1 MADSANGGT
10 GLDPVM
16 EVLIAQLRRNGALT
30 TADLDSM
37 KRRLIEGDRPDL
49 ARGIDGV
56 ILSDIFDDPDM
67 RRATIH
73 GIDGGKAGD

>member
-30 TADLDSM
+30 TADLDTM

-49 ARGIDGV
+49 AHGIDGV
-56 ILSDIFDDPDM
+56 ILSDICDDPDT
-67 RRATIH
+67 RRAPIH
-73 GIDGGKAGD
+73 GIDGGKASD

>member
-1 MADSANGGT
+1 
-10 GLDPVM
+10 M

-30 TADLDSM
+30 TADLDTM

-49 ARGIDGV
+49 AHGIDGV
-56 ILSDIFDDPDM
+56 ILSDICDDPDT

-73 GIDGGKAGD
+73 GIDGGKASD